1 MKHLGSSFVLSHFF
15 SFSLCFCCDSCSDAD
30 VWTWSLIETWLS
42 SSCPGCVTLI
52 SACPCFC
59 CDDAYLGTVTGTRCD
74 PWTASALYVWAAPLR
89 FPQRVCPG
97 RAARPFFCVVSM
109 PSRGPSFEPVLRR
122 SGLFQENSATKKVST
137 RAKGRWYQQS
147 RQAGNSFPFN
157 IHSKQIMHRAL
168 KSHQHVLN

>member
-97 RAARPFFCVVSM
+97 RAARLFFCVVSM
-109 PSRGPSFEPVLRR
+109 PSRGPSFEPLCTCCDSVCVFCHVFCPWIL
-122 SGLFQENSATKKVST
+122 SGTVSGGVWSFWEIWT
-137 RAKGRWYQQS
+137 TPCCSFFWSGR
-147 RQAGNSFPFN
+147 P
-157 IHSKQIMHRAL
+157 
-168 KSHQHVLN
+168 SHCHLPT

>member
-97 RAARPFFCVVSM
+97 RAARLFFCVVSM

-122 SGLFQENSATKKVST
+122 SGLSLHLLRLRLCFL
-137 RAKGRWYQQS
+137 S
-147 RQAGNSFPFN
+147 RFLSLDLERDREWWRLELLGDLDDS
-157 IHSKQIMHRAL
+157 ML
-168 KSHQHVLN
+168 